1 MTKLRLLPILALS
14 AALLLPAATATA
26 QDDAQGSPAPN
37 ASAAADDTRLAE
49 LQALVPE
56 SLAGLALRDQLQLAA
71 GETLAGVMSDAERT
85 ELDAMLEAN
94 DKTLADYA
102 AASAL
107 LSITDT
113 DIVVVQAHRIS
124 DIDASAT
131 IGSWA
136 EILSLN
142 LTEPLVR
149 DEALAGRDVTVV
161 ADTSQPDFAPL
172 YLFPAGDVVWMVVAA
187 DEALVEEAVNVLG
200 TGTEAAE
207 SPAGG

>member
-14 AALLLPAATATA
+14 AALLLPTAAASA
-26 QDDAQGSPAPN
+26 QDDAQSSPAPD
-37 ASAAADDTRLAE
+37 ASAATDDTRLAE

-56 SLAGLALRDQLQLAA
+56 NLAGLPLREQLQLAT
-71 GETLAGVMSDAERT
+71 GETLAEVMSDAERT
-85 ELDAMLEAN
+85 VLDGMLEAN

-102 AASAL
+102 AASVL

-113 DIVVVQAHRIS
+113 DVVVVQAHRIS

-142 LTEPLVR
+142 LDEPLVR
-149 DEALAGRDVTVV
+149 DEVIAGHDVTLVT
-161 ADTSQPDFAPL
+161 DTSQPNFAPL
-172 YLFPAGDVVWMVVAA
+172 YLLPAGDVVWMVVAA

-200 TGTEAAE
+200 TGAEAAATT
-207 SPAGG
+207 AGE